1 MLYEMLVSAAS
12 ESPGREAVEAH
23 GTAVSYGE
31 LRAAVDGF
39 ASKLGALGFG
49 KGDPVLV
56 LLPNGAEFVIAVFA
70 AAKLGGIVVPVNLSF
85 QINELKFYL
94 QDSGARAVVTTAKL
108 ASRHGALI
116 QDVNPG
122 CHIVTSIPRP
132 DSAPLEAAAARASI
146 DGDVLYQYSSG
157 STGTPK
163 RVVRSQAN
171 LVEEA
176 DNYTHTVKLTR
187 EDRILAVVPMFHAH
201 GFGNCLLAT
210 IRAGATLYTLESFN
224 RQQVIDALVDKDITV
239 FPGVPF
245 MFSILADSPSIAAA
259 RLPALRLAFSAG
271 APLADKTFERFL
283 HKFGVPVRQLYGSTE
298 TGSVAINMGR
308 TAGDLWSSVGQAIHH
323 VEVKIVDDDGQP
335 AGVDQTGEIIIRS
348 QAMTRG
354 YANLEEVNR
363 QSFRDGYFWSGDL
376 GRLDRDGRLFI
387 SGRKTLFINVG
398 GNKVDPAQI
407 EALIDEHPAVAE
419 SVVLGVGG
427 GHSQEIIKAVVVCKQ
442 ACDAE
447 QIRVWCRGKVAD
459 FKVPRIVEFRA
470 EIPRSPLG
478 KILRKYLQDE
488 ESH

>member
-1 MLYEMLVSAAS
+1 MLYEMLASAAT
-12 ESPGREAVEAH
+12 EYPERKAVEAH
-23 GTAVSYGE
+23 GSAVSYGD
-31 LRAAVDGF
+31 LRIAVDGF
-39 ASKLGALGFG
+39 FSQLETLGFG
-49 KGDPVLV
+49 KGDPVIV
-56 LLPNGAEFVIAVFA
+56 LLPNGVEFVIAVFA
-70 AAKLGGIVVPVNLSF
+70 VAKLGGIVVPVNLSF
-85 QINELKFYL
+85 QVKELQFYL
-94 QDSGARAVVTTAKL
+94 RDSGACAVVTTAEL

-122 CHIVTSIPRP
+122 CHVLTSIPRS
-132 DSAPLEAAAARASI
+132 DSARPEADVARASF
-146 DGDVLYQYSSG
+146 DGNVLYQYSSG

-163 RVVRSQAN
+163 RVVRNQAN
-171 LVEEA
+171 LVQEA
-176 DNYTHTVKLTR
+176 NNYAHTVKLTR

-210 IRAGATLYTLESFN
+210 IRVAATMYTLESFN
-224 RQQVIDALVDKDITV
+224 RQQVIDALVDKNITI

-245 MFSILADSPSIAAA
+245 MFGILADSPSIVAA

-271 APLADKTFERFL
+271 APLAHQTFENFL

-298 TGSVAINMGR
+298 TGSATINMGS
-308 TAGDLWSSVGQAIHH
+308 TAGDLWSSVGQAIHK
-323 VEVKIVDDDGQP
+323 VEMKIVDDDGRP
-335 AGVDQTGEIIIRS
+335 AGVDQTGEIVIRS

-354 YANLEEVNR
+354 YANLEEANR
-363 QSFRDGYFWSGDL
+363 QTFRDGYFWSGDL
-376 GRLDRDGRLFI
+376 GRVDTDGNLFI

-407 EALIDEHPAVAE
+407 EALIDGHPAVAE
-419 SVVLGVGG
+419 SVVLGVDG
-427 GHSQEIIKAVVVCKQ
+427 GHGQEIIKAVVVCKQ

-447 QIRVWCRGKVAD
+447 QIRDWCRGKIAD
-459 FKVPRIVEFRA
+459 FKVPRIVEFRD